1 LPGFAVPSKQ
11 PIFVKNS
18 ETDRNVELK
27 FPVTMQERLELGP
40 ERVRF
45 PATREEFWELLEV
58 CEYPIDLLNFT
69 QT

>member
-1 LPGFAVPSKQ
+1 M
-11 PIFVKNS
+11 
-18 ETDRNVELK
+18 K